1 MEGWMWIMNFEV
13 RENIRRLFISRYYYN
28 NLSTI
33 TEEKYKY
40 LQWVWPG
47 LWQNIKAGVSEKKT
61 RVLDEGMNALTR
73 VKLKEGERKLLTLKR
88 PP

>member
-1 MEGWMWIMNFEV
+1 MWIMNFEV
-13 RENIRRLFISRYYYN
+13 RESIRRLFISRYYYN

-40 LQWVWPG
+40 RQWVWPG
-47 LWQNIKAGVSEKKT
+47 FWLKIKAGVSEKKT
-61 RVLDEGMNALTR
+61 RVLYEDMNVLTR
-73 VKLKEGERKLLTLKR
+73 VKLKAGERKLLTLKR